1 MAHVKTDLLTLKTR
15 LENFKSD
22 LWLWSCDPK
31 LLAVRGKRRSKSL
44 YCKNAPTKT
53 TARV

>member
-1 MAHVKTDLLTLKTR
+1 MAYAETDLLTFKTR
-15 LENFKSD
+15 LENFISD

-31 LLAVRGKRRSKSL
+31 RLAVRGKRRSKSL